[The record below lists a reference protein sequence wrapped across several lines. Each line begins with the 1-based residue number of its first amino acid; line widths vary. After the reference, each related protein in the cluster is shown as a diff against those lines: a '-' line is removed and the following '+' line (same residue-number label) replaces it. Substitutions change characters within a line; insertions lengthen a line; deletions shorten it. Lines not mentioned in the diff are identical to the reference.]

1 LPFGGPAGCL
11 ATLGPAQAEADIL
24 TGFRAGAI
32 LGVGTH
38 FRIRGDYGYMVL
50 DTATLRIAFGLMA
63 LVLVFLFYFSAY
75 RTTRS
80 PYSGWWCLALIFFL
94 SGSACFL
101 LDRTPQQVW
110 ANPLG
115 NVLLVH
121 GGVAV
126 WAGAR
131 SLRTVP
137 PPKWAFTGIPLV
149 TLIASVL
156 DNPATNT
163 WSGGP
168 VFLAAMGLTIGL
180 ASREL
185 WRLEPGYSRVR
196 IPMAM
201 AAGGLAVFYLLRWV
215 AFLVEGQNGPI
226 FVTIFGSA
234 VTTLVTMVLLVVVSF
249 SMAALSSE
257 QQTRALRVVASRD
270 DLTGLLN
277 RKAFLD
283 LAAEQLADRTIT
295 RGSGTLILA
304 DLDHFKSVNDTYGHA
319 AGDLALQSF
328 AEACTDTVRSTD
340 LVGRYG
346 GEEFV
351 LLLPGTSAERAET
364 IAEEISRRL
373 AAAPTAEEMEMP
385 TVSYGISTYD
395 AGTTDVDKL
404 IAAADRALYAAKSL
418 GRNRVARSDRML

>member
-1 LPFGGPAGCL
+1 
-11 ATLGPAQAEADIL
+11 
-24 TGFRAGAI
+24 
-32 LGVGTH
+32 
-38 FRIRGDYGYMVL
+38 MVL

-63 LVLVFLFYFSAY
+63 LVLVLLFYFSAY

-80 PYSGWWCLALIFFL
+80 PYSGWWCLALVFFL

-101 LDRTPQQVW
+101 LDRTPHQVW

-121 GGVAV
+121 GGIAV

-137 PPKWAFTGIPLV
+137 PPKWAFTGIPLA
-149 TLIASVL
+149 TLVASVL

-168 VFLAAMGLTIGL
+168 VFLGSMSLTIGL

-201 AAGGLAVFYLLRWV
+201 AAGGVAVFYLLRWA
-215 AFLVEGQNGPI
+215 AFLVEGQSGPT

-283 LAAEQLADRTIT
+283 LAAEQLADRAIT

-351 LLLPGTSAERAET
+351 LLLPGTSAERAEM
-364 IAEEISRRL
+364 IAEEISKRL

-395 AGTTDVDKL
+395 AGTTDVDEL
-404 IAAADRALYAAKSL
+404 IAAADGALYAAKSL
-418 GRNRVARSDRML
+418 GRNRVARSDRTL

>member
-1 LPFGGPAGCL
+1 
-11 ATLGPAQAEADIL
+11 
-24 TGFRAGAI
+24 
-32 LGVGTH
+32 
-38 FRIRGDYGYMVL
+38 MVL

-63 LVLVFLFYFSAY
+63 LVLVLLFYFSAY

-94 SGSACFL
+94 TGSACYL
-101 LDRTPQQVW
+101 LDGTAHQIW
-110 ANPLG
+110 ANPAG

-137 PPKWAFTGIPLV
+137 PPNWAFTGIPLL
-149 TLIASVL
+149 TLVASVV

-168 VFLAAMGLTIGL
+168 VFLAAMGATIGL
-180 ASREL
+180 AAREL

-196 IPMAM
+196 IPMAVS
-201 AAGGLAVFYLLRWV
+201 AGGFAVFYFFRWL
-215 AFLVEGQNGPI
+215 AFVVEGQNGPT
-226 FVTIFGSA
+226 FVTVFGSA

-277 RKAFLD
+277 RKAFMD
-283 LAAEQLADRTIT
+283 LAAEQLADRAVT

-319 AGDLALQSF
+319 AGDLALQAF
-328 AEACTDTVRSTD
+328 ADACTATVRSTD

-373 AAAPTAEEMEMP
+373 AAAPLGDGMEMP
-385 TVSYGISTYD
+385 TVSYGISVYD
-395 AGTTDVDKL
+395 DGTRDVDHL
-404 IAAADRALYAAKSL
+404 IATADAALYTAKSL
-418 GRNRVARSDRML
+418 GRNRTARSDRMS

>member
-1 LPFGGPAGCL
+1 
-11 ATLGPAQAEADIL
+11 
-24 TGFRAGAI
+24 
-32 LGVGTH
+32 
-38 FRIRGDYGYMVL
+38 MVL
-50 DTATLRIAFGLMA
+50 DTSTLRIAFGLMA
-63 LVLVFLFYFSAY
+63 LVLVLLFYFSAY
-75 RTTRS
+75 RITRS
-80 PYSGWWCLALIFFL
+80 PYSGWWCLALVFFL
-94 SGSACFL
+94 SGSASFL
-101 LDRTPQQVW
+101 LDGTPHQVW

-137 PPKWAFTGIPLV
+137 PPKWAFTGIPLA
-149 TLIASVL
+149 TLVASVL

-168 VFLAAMGLTIGL
+168 VFLGAMSLTIGL
-180 ASREL
+180 ASHEL

-196 IPMAM
+196 IPMAV
-201 AAGGLAVFYLLRWV
+201 AAGGLSAFYFLRWL
-215 AFLVEGQNGPI
+215 AFLVEGQNGPT
-226 FVTIFGSA
+226 FVTFFGSA
-234 VTTLVTMVLLVVVSF
+234 VTTMVTMVLLVVVSF

-283 LAAEQLADRTIT
+283 LAAEQLADRSTT

-328 AEACTDTVRSTD
+328 AEACTATVRSTD

-351 LLLPGTSAERAET
+351 LFLPGTNAERAEN

-373 AAAPTAEEMEMP
+373 AAAPAVDGMEMP

-395 AGTTDVDKL
+395 AGTTDVEVL
-404 IAAADRALYAAKSL
+404 IAAADGALYLAKSL
-418 GRNRVARSDRML
+418 GRNRTARSDGMR

>member
-1 LPFGGPAGCL
+1 MA
-11 ATLGPAQAEADIL
+11 
-24 TGFRAGAI
+24 
-32 LGVGTH
+32 
-38 FRIRGDYGYMVL
+38 L
-50 DTATLRIAFGLMA
+50 DTVTLRIAFGLMA

-75 RTTRS
+75 RVTRS

-94 SGSACFL
+94 TGAACFL
-101 LDRTPQQVW
+101 LDGTVHQVW
-110 ANPLG
+110 ANPAG

-131 SLRTVP
+131 SLRTVH

-168 VFLAAMGLTIGL
+168 VFLAAMGITIGL
-180 ASREL
+180 AAREL

-196 IPMAM
+196 IPMAVS
-201 AAGGLAVFYLLRWV
+201 AGGLAVFYLFRWL
-215 AFLVEGQNGPI
+215 AFVLEGQDGPT
-226 FVTIFGSA
+226 FTTVFGSA

-283 LAAEQLADRTIT
+283 LAAEQLADHDVAK
-295 RGSGTLILA
+295 GSGALILA
-304 DLDHFKSVNDTYGHA
+304 DLDHFKAVNDTHGHA
-319 AGDLALQSF
+319 AGDVALQSF
-328 AEACTDTVRSTD
+328 AGACTATVRSTD

-351 LLLPGTSAERAET
+351 LLVPGSSPERAED

-373 AAAPTAEEMEMP
+373 ASAPPLNGMEMP
-385 TVSYGISTYD
+385 TVSYGISMYD
-395 AGTTDVDKL
+395 SRTRNVEEL
-404 IAAADRALYAAKSL
+404 IASADAALYVAKSL
-418 GRNRVARSDRML
+418 GRNRTARSDRMM

>member
-1 LPFGGPAGCL
+1 
-11 ATLGPAQAEADIL
+11 
-24 TGFRAGAI
+24 
-32 LGVGTH
+32 
-38 FRIRGDYGYMVL
+38 MVL

-75 RTTRS
+75 RITRS

-94 SGSACFL
+94 TGSACFL
-101 LDRTPQQVW
+101 LDRTPHQVW

-149 TLIASVL
+149 TLVASVL

-168 VFLAAMGLTIGL
+168 VFLAAMSLAIGL

-196 IPMAM
+196 IPMAV
-201 AAGGLAVFYLLRWV
+201 AAGGLSAFYFLRWL
-215 AFLVEGQNGPI
+215 AFLVEGQNGPT
-226 FVTIFGSA
+226 FVTVFGSA
-234 VTTLVTMVLLVVVSF
+234 VTTLVTMVLLVVVSY
-249 SMAALSSE
+249 SMAALSTE

-283 LAAEQLADRTIT
+283 LAAEQLADRSTT

-319 AGDLALQSF
+319 AGDIALQSF
-328 AEACTDTVRSTD
+328 AGACTATVRSTD

-351 LLLPGTSAERAET
+351 IFLPGTNAERAEN

-373 AAAPTAEEMEMP
+373 AAAPTVDGMEMP

-395 AGTTDVDKL
+395 AGTTDVDGL
-404 IAAADRALYAAKSL
+404 IAAADAALYSAKSL
-418 GRNRVARSDRML
+418 GRNRTARSDRMR

>member
-1 LPFGGPAGCL
+1 
-11 ATLGPAQAEADIL
+11 
-24 TGFRAGAI
+24 
-32 LGVGTH
+32 
-38 FRIRGDYGYMVL
+38 MVL

-75 RTTRS
+75 RITRS

-94 SGSACFL
+94 TGSACYL
-101 LDRTPQQVW
+101 LDGTAHQVW
-110 ANPLG
+110 ANPAG

-149 TLIASVL
+149 TLVASVV
-156 DNPATNT
+156 DHPATNT

-168 VFLAAMGLTIGL
+168 VFLAAMGATIGL
-180 ASREL
+180 AAREL

-196 IPMAM
+196 IPMAVS
-201 AAGGLAVFYLLRWV
+201 AGGFAVFYFFRWL
-215 AFLVEGQNGPI
+215 AFVLEGQNGPT
-226 FVTIFGSA
+226 FVTVFGSA

-283 LAAEQLADRTIT
+283 LAAEQLADPAVT

-319 AGDLALQSF
+319 AGDLALQAF
-328 AEACTDTVRSTD
+328 ADACTATVRSTD

-351 LLLPGTSAERAET
+351 LLLPGTSAERAEM

-373 AAAPTAEEMEMP
+373 AAAPSADGMEMP

-395 AGTTDVDKL
+395 DGASDVEDL
-404 IAAADRALYAAKSL
+404 IATADAALYLAKSL
-418 GRNRVARSDRML
+418 GRNRTARSDRMS

>member
-1 LPFGGPAGCL
+1 
-11 ATLGPAQAEADIL
+11 
-24 TGFRAGAI
+24 
-32 LGVGTH
+32 
-38 FRIRGDYGYMVL
+38 MVL

-75 RTTRS
+75 RITRS
-80 PYSGWWCLALIFFL
+80 PYSGWWCLALVFFL
-94 SGSACFL
+94 AGSACFL
-101 LDRTPQQVW
+101 LDGTPHQVW
-110 ANPLG
+110 ANPVG

-137 PPKWAFTGIPLV
+137 PLKWAFTGIPLV
-149 TLIASVL
+149 TLVASVL

-168 VFLAAMGLTIGL
+168 VFLGAMSLTIGL
-180 ASREL
+180 ASHEL

-196 IPMAM
+196 IPMAV
-201 AAGGLAVFYLLRWV
+201 AAGGLSAFYFLRWL
-215 AFLVEGQNGPI
+215 AFLVEGQNGPT
-226 FVTIFGSA
+226 FVTFFGSA
-234 VTTLVTMVLLVVVSF
+234 VTTMVTMVLLVVVSF

-283 LAAEQLADRTIT
+283 LAAEQLADHSTT

-328 AEACTDTVRSTD
+328 ADACTATVRSTD

-351 LLLPGTSAERAET
+351 LFLPGTNAERAEN

-373 AAAPTAEEMEMP
+373 AAAPAVDGMEMP
-385 TVSYGISTYD
+385 TASYGISTYD
-395 AGTTDVDKL
+395 AGTTDVEVL
-404 IAAADRALYAAKSL
+404 IAAADGALYLAKSL
-418 GRNRVARSDRML
+418 GRNRTARSDGVR

>member
-1 LPFGGPAGCL
+1 
-11 ATLGPAQAEADIL
+11 
-24 TGFRAGAI
+24 
-32 LGVGTH
+32 
-38 FRIRGDYGYMVL
+38 MVL

-75 RTTRS
+75 RITRS

-94 SGSACFL
+94 TGAACFL
-101 LDRTPQQVW
+101 LDGTAHQIW
-110 ANPLG
+110 ANPAG

-168 VFLAAMGLTIGL
+168 VFLAAMSITMGLG
-180 ASREL
+180 SREL
-185 WRLEPGYSRVR
+185 WRLEPGYSRAR
-196 IPMAM
+196 IPMAVS
-201 AAGGLAVFYLLRWV
+201 AGGLAVFYFFRWV
-215 AFLVEGQNGPI
+215 AFVLEGQKGST
-226 FVTIFGSA
+226 FVTVFGSA

-249 SMAALSSE
+249 SMAALSNE
-257 QQTRALRVVASRD
+257 QQTRALRMVASRD

-283 LAAEQLADRTIT
+283 LAAGQLADRAIT

-304 DLDHFKSVNDTYGHA
+304 DLDHFKSVNDSYGHA
-319 AGDLALQSF
+319 AGDLALKAF
-328 AEACTDTVRSTD
+328 ADACTATVRSTD

-351 LLLPGTSAERAET
+351 ILLPGTSAERAEM

-373 AAAPTAEEMEMP
+373 AAAPSVDGMEMP

-395 AGTTDVDKL
+395 AGTRDVEKL
-404 IAAADRALYAAKSL
+404 IAAADGALYTAKSL
-418 GRNRVARSDRML
+418 GRNRVARSDRMR

>member
-1 LPFGGPAGCL
+1 
-11 ATLGPAQAEADIL
+11 
-24 TGFRAGAI
+24 
-32 LGVGTH
+32 
-38 FRIRGDYGYMVL
+38 MVL

-94 SGSACFL
+94 SGSGCFL

-115 NVLLVH
+115 NVLLVY
-121 GGVAV
+121 GGIAV

-137 PPKWAFTGIPLV
+137 PPTWAFIGIPLV

-180 ASREL
+180 ASHEL

-196 IPMAM
+196 IPMAV
-201 AAGGLAVFYLLRWV
+201 AAGGMSVFYLLRWV
-215 AFLVEGQNGPI
+215 AFVVEGQNGPT
-226 FVTIFGSA
+226 FVTVFGSA

-283 LAAEQLADRTIT
+283 LAAEQLTDRTIT
-295 RGSGTLILA
+295 RGNGSLILA
-304 DLDHFKSVNDTYGHA
+304 DLDHFKSVNDTHGHA
-319 AGDLALQSF
+319 AGDLALQAF
-328 AEACTDTVRSTD
+328 AEACTDTVLSTD

-351 LLLPGTSAERAET
+351 LLLPGTSAERAEM

-373 AAAPTAEEMEMP
+373 AAAPTVEEMEMP

-395 AGTTDVDKL
+395 AGTTDVDSL
-404 IAAADRALYAAKSL
+404 IAAADGALYRAKSL

>member
-1 LPFGGPAGCL
+1 MRYD
-11 ATLGPAQAEADIL
+11 ADARVRCD
-24 TGFRAGAI
+24 TDGR
-32 LGVGTH
+32 H
-38 FRIRGDYGYMVL
+38 SIRRWGDFEDMVL

-63 LVLVFLFYFSAY
+63 LVLVVLFYFSAY
-75 RTTRS
+75 RVTRS

-94 SGSACFL
+94 TGSACFL
-101 LDRTPQQVW
+101 LDGTPHQVW

-149 TLIASVL
+149 TLVASVL

-168 VFLAAMGLTIGL
+168 VFLAAMSHSIGL

-196 IPMAM
+196 IPMAVS
-201 AAGGLAVFYLLRWV
+201 AGGLAVFYFFRWV
-215 AFLVEGQNGPI
+215 AFLLEGQHGPT
-226 FVTIFGSA
+226 FTTVFGSA

-277 RKAFLD
+277 RKAFVD
-283 LAAEQLADRTIT
+283 LAAELLADRTIT
-295 RGSGTLILA
+295 RGSGALILA

-319 AGDLALQSF
+319 AGDIALQRF
-328 AEACTDTVRSTD
+328 AQACTDTVRSTD

-351 LLLPGTSAERAET
+351 LLIPGASAERAEL

-373 AAAPTAEEMEMP
+373 ASAPTMDGMEMP

-395 AGTTDVDKL
+395 DGTSEVDSV
-404 IAAADRALYAAKSL
+404 IAAADAALYVAKSG
-418 GRNRVARSDRML
+418 GRNRTARSDRLL

>member
-1 LPFGGPAGCL
+1 
-11 ATLGPAQAEADIL
+11 
-24 TGFRAGAI
+24 
-32 LGVGTH
+32 
-38 FRIRGDYGYMVL
+38 MVL

-63 LVLVFLFYFSAY
+63 LVLVLLFYFSAY

-80 PYSGWWCLALIFFL
+80 PYSGWWCLALVFFL

-101 LDRTPQQVW
+101 LDRTPHQVW

-121 GGVAV
+121 GGIAV

-137 PPKWAFTGIPLV
+137 PPKWAFTGIPLA
-149 TLIASVL
+149 TLVASVL

-168 VFLAAMGLTIGL
+168 VFLGSMSLTIGL

-201 AAGGLAVFYLLRWV
+201 AAGGLAVFYLLRWA
-215 AFLVEGQNGPI
+215 AFLVEGQSGPT

-283 LAAEQLADRTIT
+283 LAAEQLADRAIT

-351 LLLPGTSAERAET
+351 LLLPGTSAERAEM
-364 IAEEISRRL
+364 IAEEISKRL

-395 AGTTDVDKL
+395 AGTTDVDEL
-404 IAAADRALYAAKSL
+404 IAAADGALYAAKSL

>member
-1 LPFGGPAGCL
+1 
-11 ATLGPAQAEADIL
+11 
-24 TGFRAGAI
+24 
-32 LGVGTH
+32 
-38 FRIRGDYGYMVL
+38 MVL
-50 DTATLRIAFGLMA
+50 DTTTLRIAFGLMA

-75 RTTRS
+75 RVTRS
-80 PYSGWWCLALIFFL
+80 PYSGWWCLALLFFL
-94 SGSACFL
+94 SGSASFL
-101 LDRTPQQVW
+101 LDGTQHQVW

-137 PPKWAFTGIPLV
+137 PPTWAFTGIPLA
-149 TLIASVL
+149 TLVASVL

-168 VFLAAMGLTIGL
+168 VFLGAMSLTIGL

-196 IPMAM
+196 IPMAA
-201 AAGGLAVFYLLRWV
+201 AAGGLSVYYLLRWG
-215 AFLVEGQNGPI
+215 AFMLEGPGGQI
-226 FVTIFGSA
+226 FESVFGSA

-283 LAAEQLADRTIT
+283 LAAEQLADLSIT
-295 RGSGTLILA
+295 RGSGALVLA
-304 DLDHFKSVNDTYGHA
+304 DLDHFKSINDTYGHA
-319 AGDLALQSF
+319 AGDVALQTF
-328 AEACTDTVRSTD
+328 ADACTATLRSTD

-351 LLLPGTSAERAET
+351 LLIPGASAERAEI
-364 IAEEISRRL
+364 IAEAISQRL
-373 AAAPTAEEMEMP
+373 AQAATVGGMEMP
-385 TVSYGISTYD
+385 TVSYGISTY
-395 AGTTDVDKL
+395 AGPAADVERL
-404 IAAADRALYAAKSL
+404 IASADAALYMAKSL
-418 GRNRVARSDRML
+418 GRNRTARSDRML